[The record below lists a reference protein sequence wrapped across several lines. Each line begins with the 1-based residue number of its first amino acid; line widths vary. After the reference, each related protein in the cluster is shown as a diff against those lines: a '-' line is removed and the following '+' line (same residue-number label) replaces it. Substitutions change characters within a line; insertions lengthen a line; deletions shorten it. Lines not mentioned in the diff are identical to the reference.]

1 MSEHITELTWTLE
14 TPGFDYKEY
23 NREFEVRFAGGQ
35 AVRGSAA
42 VDFLGKAE
50 AANPEEMLVAAL
62 SSCHMLTF
70 LAVAAK
76 RKFVVERYEDRG
88 VGTLEKNEHGKLAL
102 TGTVLHPKVT
112 FRGNAPDA
120 ETLARIHESAHRE
133 CFIANSVHT
142 IVTVEPA

>member
-42 VDFLGKAE
+42 SEFLGRDE
-50 AANPEEMLVAAL
+50 FANPEELLVAAL
-62 SSCHMLTF
+62 SSCHLLTF

-76 RKFVVERYEDRG
+76 RKLVVERYEDRG
-88 VGTLEKNEHGKLAL
+88 VGTLEKNEHGKLAV
-102 TGTVLHPKVT
+102 TRTVLHPKVT
-112 FRGNAPDA
+112 FRGAAPDT
-120 ETLARIHESAHRE
+120 ETLARMHETAHRE
-133 CFIANSVHT
+133 CFIANSVRT
-142 IVTVEPA
+142 IVTVEPG